1 MMDSTNMYL
10 KDHYLIIE
18 DTFMLE
24 KIDIRSFDD
33 IIISHEFPT
42 RKYKFY
48 LFFTQSVQYEPN
60 KGWINKI
67 ICAICNHNNN
77 PYEIK
82 RAYYDHDAEKLLSMI
97 KQCLPEA
104 NIPEIKNSVF
114 WRTED
119 EKNNISVPRTILV
132 YSKDQ
137 LSLTEVLKKHK
148 MMRK

>member
-1 MMDSTNMYL
+1 MMDAANMYC
-10 KDHYLIIE
+10 KDHFLIIKNS
-18 DTFMLE
+18 FMLE
-24 KIDIRSFDD
+24 KIDIKSFDD

-48 LFFTQSVQYEPN
+48 LFFTQPVRYEPT
-60 KGWINKI
+60 KGWINRM
-67 ICAICNHNNN
+67 ICAIFNHNNN

-82 RAYYDHDAEKLLSMI
+82 RAYYDHDAEKLLSLI
-97 KQCLPEA
+97 QQNLSEA

-132 YSKDQ
+132 YSKHK
-137 LSLTEVLKKHK
+137 LSLTDVFKKHT